1 MMIDQS
7 PADLNQFSTPNSTK
21 EVPQSAPTNVA
32 ASKQTSSLRS
42 KMGNL
47 LSYSARTKSVVSS
60 GVSKKTKS
68 DLNRAINRNSVTIQ
82 NSFDPALRKSLLDDI
97 NDLENNVRN
106 DNNPTLPAVV
116 ETEEEVDI
124 ENFR

>member
-1 MMIDQS
+1 
-7 PADLNQFSTPNSTK
+7 
-21 EVPQSAPTNVA
+21 
-32 ASKQTSSLRS
+32 
-42 KMGNL
+42 MGNL

-97 NDLENNVRN
+97 NDLENNVRI

-116 ETEEEVDI
+116 ETEEDLDI